1 MKNPRFR
8 LGMVFP
14 TADHFRKVIREY
26 SIISNKGIRFKRN
39 ENRRIRLF
47 VKKAACWL
55 CSLHQSVMT
64 SLISLWLLRYLMM
77 SILVAECSK
86 ANA

>member
-26 SIISNKGIRFKRN
+26 SIISNKVLGSREMKT
-39 ENRRIRLF
+39 EEYGLF